1 MPLGEVSVSQANV
14 VPGAGAKFCRAVVRR
29 AEDGMA
35 SIGRHRLGVQNV
47 VRSGE
52 KMPPSFR
59 NIYAVR
65 MVNWL

>member
-35 SIGRHRLGVQNV
+35 RVSEGTGLV
-47 VRSGE
+47 S
-52 KMPPSFR
+52 
-59 NIYAVR
+59 R
-65 MVNWL
+65 ML